1 MLFINGELIDYD
13 NVTACIHKHVKASP
27 EEFNVGHEWEVV
39 SEGSISLGPKPRRIS
54 IVSKTHE
61 KINE

>member
-1 MLFINGELIDYD
+1 M
-13 NVTACIHKHVKASP
+13 TACIHKHVKASP

-39 SEGSISLGPKPRRIS
+39 SGGSISLGQKPRRIS

-61 KINE
+61 